1 MKRFVYALDLV
12 DDPAVILRYRTLHES
27 VPRDV
32 LDNLPESGV
41 RSMEIYCIGNR
52 LVNIVE
58 ADDDY
63 DPASLKREAAHPKV
77 LEWERLM
84 SQMQVPLKEAAPGT
98 KWVLM
103 EKIYSR

>member
-1 MKRFVYALDLV
+1 MKRFVYALDLI
-12 DDPAVILRYRTLHES
+12 DDQAVIERYKKLHEA
-27 VPRDV
+27 VPEDV
-32 LDNLPESGV
+32 IRNLPDTGI

-63 DPASLKREAAHPKV
+63 VPSSLKRDNVHPKV
-77 LEWERLM
+77 REWEELM
-84 SQMQVPLKEAAPGT
+84 SGMQVPLKEASPGT

-103 EKIYSR
+103 EMIYTR

>member
-12 DDPAVILRYRTLHES
+12 DDPVVIERYRMLHQS
-27 VPRDV
+27 VPKDV
-32 LDNLPESGV
+32 LANLPDTGI
-41 RSMEIYCIGNR
+41 RRMEIYCIGNR

-63 DPASLKREAAHPKV
+63 DPASLKRDKVHPKV
-77 LEWERLM
+77 REWEDLM
-84 SQMQVPLKEAAPGT
+84 SCMQVPLKEAPPGS